1 MFIVQSI
8 SNKSIATKKVVLRTI
23 KLFILG
29 LVLQGMLFFLS
40 FGSFMTMSY
49 VARSIGTSV
58 FCYNWM
64 ESSEIDRVC
73 KLPKGKNIA
82 FVPKVCMKW
91 SSFFIAKL

>member
-1 MFIVQSI
+1 MFIVQRI

-58 FCYNWM
+58 FYYNWM

-73 KLPKGKNIA
+73 KLPKGKNIV
-82 FVPKVCMKW
+82 FVPKVGMW
-91 SSFFIAKL
+91 NEVRFS

>member
-29 LVLQGMLFFLS
+29 LVLQGMLFFLP
-40 FGSFMTMSY
+40 FGWFMTMSY
-49 VARSIGTSV
+49 VARSIDTSV
-58 FCYNWM
+58 FYYNWM

-73 KLPKGKNIA
+73 KLPKGKNIV
-82 FVPKVCMKW
+82 FVPKVGMW
-91 SSFFIAKL
+91 NEVRFS

>member
-40 FGSFMTMSY
+40 FGSFMTMSAQLALPSSIIIGWR
-49 VARSIGTSV
+49 VVRSIVCVNYQKAKILFSSPKSACEMKFV
-58 FCYNWM
+58 F
-64 ESSEIDRVC
+64 RR
-73 KLPKGKNIA
+73 
-82 FVPKVCMKW
+82 
-91 SSFFIAKL
+91 